1 MSREPAH
8 SAQPAAELTE
18 LVKHYSTR
26 GGTVR
31 SVDGITLTIARGEI
45 VGLVGESGSGK
56 STVGKMVVALT
67 PPTSGRVVVDGN
79 ELSSLSTR
87 RVRKLRRGFN
97 IVFQDP
103 GSSINPRMT
112 VGDAIAEP
120 LTIHRIVPAGQVH
133 DRVDELLDKVGLR
146 ADVAHR
152 YPHELSGGQRQRVSL
167 ARALAAGPTLLV
179 ADEPTSA
186 LDVSVQASVLN
197 LIADLQ
203 KDLGFACLFISH
215 NLSAIEYIADRIAVM
230 YLGRIVELADVDSIF
245 AAPLHPYTEV
255 LMAAAPLPDPEAQ
268 RDRERV
274 DLGGELPSP
283 INPPSGCHFHPR
295 CPLAIEICSTEEPAY
310 REVTGADGRPAHV
323 ACHRVADDGTRPPI
337 IAKTISTRPAEST
350 VADARPSRKDA
361 DA

>member
-1 MSREPAH
+1 MSTPRAEDH
-8 SAQPAAELTE
+8 PAAELVD

-67 PPTSGRVVVDGN
+67 PPTAGGVTVAGN
-79 ELSSLSTR
+79 ELSSMSA
-87 RVRKLRRGFN
+87 RKLRKLRKNFN
-97 IVFQDP
+97 VVFQDP
-103 GSSINPRMT
+103 GSSINPRVS
-112 VGDAIAEP
+112 VGEAVAEP
-120 LTIHRIVPAGQVH
+120 LRIHKIVPRSGIH
-133 DRVDELLDKVGLR
+133 DRVVELLEQVGLR
-146 ADVAHR
+146 ADVAQR

-230 YLGRIVELADVDSIF
+230 YLGRIVELADVDSLF

-255 LMAAAPLPDPEAQ
+255 LMSAAPVPSPEEQ
-268 RDRERV
+268 RHRERYML
-274 DLGGELPSP
+274 DGELPSP

-295 CPLAIEICSTEEPAY
+295 CPLAIDICATDEPEY
-310 REVTGADGRPAHV
+310 REVRGVDGKPAHV
-323 ACHRVADDGTRPPI
+323 ACHRVGDDGSRPPI
-337 IAKTISTRPAEST
+337 ISKTISTRPRSPEGLPDEPAENKG
-350 VADARPSRKDA
+350 AA
-361 DA
+361 